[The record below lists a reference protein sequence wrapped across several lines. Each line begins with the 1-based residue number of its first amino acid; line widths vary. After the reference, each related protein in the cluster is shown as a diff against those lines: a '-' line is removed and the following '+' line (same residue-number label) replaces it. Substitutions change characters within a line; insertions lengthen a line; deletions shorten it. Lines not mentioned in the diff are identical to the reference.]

1 MDRILCVWLPNWAID
16 TWRRRN
22 PSASPADLPAQG
34 GFALIAQERGVRR
47 LAALDAVAGALGL
60 FMGQKAADASALAP
74 GLAVADADPEA
85 DRAAL
90 VALADWCCR
99 FSPAVA
105 IDGADGLVIDIT
117 GVSHLWGGEAAMI
130 DDLVARLRLNGLTA
144 RAAVAG
150 NPAAAWALARFA
162 PDRTIVAEDGEAEAL
177 AHVPVTALRLDDA
190 VAAQIVRLGLT
201 TIGRLAALP
210 RDALTRRFGA
220 GVVARLDQALGR
232 AGEALTYRRPPTP
245 WLARLAFADPISAP
259 EDMARVT
266 ADIAARLC
274 ARLEAEGRG
283 ARRFELVFHRLD
295 GRALPLTIGLALP
308 GRDARAIARLFA
320 PLLETVD
327 PGFGVEVVTLTA
339 VEVEAL
345 RPSQRRLEQG
355 GEVPP
360 EEGVAPLVDRL
371 VNRLGHDAVWRAE
384 PNASHAPERAV
395 VRRPALSRP
404 GGVGWSP
411 DRPRPLRLF
420 RRPEPI
426 EAMSKVP
433 DDPPVF
439 FRWRGVAHRVRL
451 AEGPERLA
459 EEWWRR
465 PFEDDR
471 PSRVRDYYRV
481 EDEAGG
487 RFWVYRD
494 GLYGGDDLPKWWVH
508 GLFG

>member
-1 MDRILCVWLPNWAID
+1 M
-16 TWRRRN
+16 
-22 PSASPADLPAQG
+22 
-34 GFALIAQERGVRR
+34 RR
-47 LAALDAVAGALGL
+47 LAAIDAVAAALGL
-60 FMGQKAADASALAP
+60 FVGQKAADASALAP
-74 GLAVADADPEA
+74 GLAVADAEPDA

-90 VALADWCCR
+90 IALADWCCR

-105 IDGADGLVIDIT
+105 VDGADGLVLDIT
-117 GVSHLWGGEAAMI
+117 GVAHLWGGEAAMVL
-130 DDLVARLRLNGLTA
+130 DLVRRLGDNGLTA

-150 NPAAAWALARFA
+150 NPAAAWALARFGD
-162 PDRTIVAEDGEAEAL
+162 DRMLVAEGGEAQAL
-177 AHVPVTALRLDDA
+177 AALPVTALRLEGA

-201 TIGRLAALP
+201 TIGRLAVLP

-220 GVVARLDQALGR
+220 EVVTRLDQALGR
-232 AGEALTYRRPPTP
+232 SGEALDYRRPPTP
-245 WLARLAFADPISAP
+245 WLARLAFAEPISAP

-266 ADIAARLC
+266 ADIAALLC
-274 ARLEAEGRG
+274 ARLEAEGLG
-283 ARRFELVFHRLD
+283 ARRFEIVFHRLD
-295 GRALPLTIGLALP
+295 GRSLPLTIGLALP
-308 GRDARAIARLFA
+308 GRDSRAITRLFA
-320 PLLETVD
+320 PMLETVD
-327 PGFGVEVVTLTA
+327 PGFGVEVVTLA
-339 VEVEAL
+339 AAEVEAL

-371 VNRLGHDAVWRAE
+371 ANRLGDAAVWRAE

-395 VRRPALSRP
+395 ARRPALSPSSVRA
-404 GGVGWSP
+404 GSAGWSA

-420 RRPEPI
+420 RRPEAI

-439 FRWRGVAHRVRL
+439 FRWRGVPHRVRL

-487 RFWVYRD
+487 RFWVFRD
-494 GLYGGDDLPKWWVH
+494 GLYGGDDIPKWWVH

>member
-22 PSASPADLPAQG
+22 PSASPAES
-34 GFALIAQERGVRR
+34 GFALVAQERGVRR
-47 LAALDAVAGALGL
+47 LAAIDAVAASLGL
-60 FMGQKAADASALAP
+60 FVGQKAADASALAP
-74 GLAVADADPEA
+74 GLVTADAEPEA
-85 DRAAL
+85 DSAAL

-105 IDGADGLVIDIT
+105 VDGADGLVLDIT
-117 GVSHLWGGEAAMI
+117 GVAHLWGGEAAMVT
-130 DDLVARLRLNGLTA
+130 DLVQRLAGNGLTA

-162 PDRTIVAEDGEAEAL
+162 PDRTLVAEGGEAAAL
-177 AHVPVTALRLDDA
+177 AGLPVTALRLEDP

-266 ADIAARLC
+266 ADIAALLC

-308 GRDARAIARLFA
+308 GRDPRAIARLFA

-339 VEVEAL
+339 AEVEA
-345 RPSQRRLEQG
+345 RGPSQRRLEQG

-371 VNRLGHDAVWRAE
+371 VNRLGGAAVWRAE
-384 PNASHAPERAV
+384 PNPSHAPERAV
-395 VRRPALSRP
+395 ARRPALSRP
-404 GGVGWSP
+404 GGTGWSA

-426 EAMSKVP
+426 EAMAPVP
-433 DDPPVF
+433 DDPPVV

-465 PFEDDR
+465 PLEDDR
-471 PSRVRDYYRV
+471 PGRVRDYYRV

-494 GLYGGDDLPKWWVH
+494 GLYGGDDIPKWWVH

>member
-1 MDRILCVWLPNWAID
+1 M
-16 TWRRRN
+16 
-22 PSASPADLPAQG
+22 
-34 GFALIAQERGVRR
+34 
-47 LAALDAVAGALGL
+47 
-60 FMGQKAADASALAP
+60 
-74 GLAVADADPEA
+74 
-85 DRAAL
+85 
-90 VALADWCCR
+90 
-99 FSPAVA
+99 
-105 IDGADGLVIDIT
+105 
-117 GVSHLWGGEAAMI
+117 
-130 DDLVARLRLNGLTA
+130 RLNGLTA
-144 RAAVAG
+144 RTAVAG

-162 PDRTIVAEDGEAEAL
+162 PDRTIVAEGGEAAAL
-177 AHVPVTALRLDDA
+177 ARLPVTALRLEA
-190 VAAQIVRLGLT
+190 PVAAQIVRLGLT
-201 TIGRLAALP
+201 TIGRLGALP

-220 GVVARLDQALGR
+220 VVVARLDQALGR

-259 EDMARVT
+259 EDFARVT
-266 ADIAARLC
+266 ADIAALLC

-308 GRDARAIARLFA
+308 GRDARAITRLFA
-320 PLLETVD
+320 PLLDTVD

-339 VEVEAL
+339 AEVEA
-345 RPSQRRLEQG
+345 RGASQRRLEQG
-355 GEVPP
+355 GEVSP

-371 VNRLGHDAVWRAE
+371 VNRLGGEAVWRAE

-395 VRRPALSRP
+395 ARRPALSRSS
-404 GGVGWSP
+404 GGGWSV

-439 FRWRGVAHRVRL
+439 FRWRGVPHRVRL

-465 PFEDDR
+465 PFEDDC
-471 PSRVRDYYRV
+471 PWRVRDYYRV
-481 EDEAGG
+481 EDDAGA

-494 GLYGGDDLPKWWVH
+494 ALYGGDVIPKWWVH